1 MTVLSTERTSCF
13 SQSHSKSLTPLKL
26 VQTEKIAIRVI
37 WGVKNVDFPC
47 VGTLARAQHDY
58 IQSTNQP
65 LLMRH
70 LIKRLHNSVG
80 GVQN

>member
-1 MTVLSTERTSCF
+1 MLLAIPFKISDTIETS
-13 SQSHSKSLTPLKL
+13 PAR
-26 VQTEKIAIRVI
+26 KIAIRVI